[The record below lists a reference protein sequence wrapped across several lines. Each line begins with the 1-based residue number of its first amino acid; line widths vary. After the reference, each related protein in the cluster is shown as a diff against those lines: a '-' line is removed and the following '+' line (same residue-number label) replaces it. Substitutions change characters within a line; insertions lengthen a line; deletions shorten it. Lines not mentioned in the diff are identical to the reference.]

1 MNVDHQS
8 DANSLFYDLFN
19 LTAIFNII
27 EHNNKLFQSRNVK
40 CIDLYREKLNIVLQT
55 LFKFYGTYK
64 QRNDQAS
71 VYAFFVEKTAEF
83 LFESSEFSPDQRM
96 FTRTLFVQL
105 AETVKTEKKI
115 STKEFYSLRGQCVAY
130 PFSE

>member
-40 CIDLYREKLNIVLQT
+40 CIDLYREKLNIVFQT
-55 LFKFYGTYK
+55 LFKFYGTYE

-71 VYAFFVEKTAEF
+71 VYAFMIEKTAEF

-96 FTRTLFVQL
+96 FTRILFVQL
-105 AETVKTEKKI
+105 
-115 STKEFYSLRGQCVAY
+115 
-130 PFSE
+130 